1 MKKYKIIGLSVL
13 SLFAV
18 YLFYEVYRNSKIP
31 DHIHSIDDKATVERT
46 DDEKIIVLE
55 RSLQK
60 DPNDINAMLELTDLY
75 LKTSQV
81 SKAKRLIEKVLEI
94 DPANETAKERLKT
107 IKLL

>member
-1 MKKYKIIGLSVL
+1 MRKINIIAICVL
-13 SLFAV
+13 SLFIV
-18 YLFYEVYRNSKIP
+18 YVLYEVIKSSKIP
-31 DHIHSIDDKATVERT
+31 DHIHSIDDKAAVERT

-60 DPNDINAMLELTDLY
+60 EPDNINVMLELTDLY

-94 DPANETAKERLKT
+94 DPANEKAKERLNT